1 MNDLI
6 ETAGEFLKEIL
17 RVIFKN
23 KSTNNDK
30 KASD

>member
-17 RVIFKN
+17 RVIFGH
-23 KSTNNDK
+23 KSTNNDEK
-30 KASD
+30 GS